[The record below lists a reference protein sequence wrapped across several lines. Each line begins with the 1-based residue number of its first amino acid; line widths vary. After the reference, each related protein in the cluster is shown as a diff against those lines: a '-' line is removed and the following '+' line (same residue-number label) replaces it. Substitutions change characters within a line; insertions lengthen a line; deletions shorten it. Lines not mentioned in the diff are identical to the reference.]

1 MKEDWIEQQRQKLEG
16 HRKTPPAGLWEG
28 ICEQMGLTPEPVR
41 QSLTIK
47 RWHWVAAAA
56 VIALVGLF
64 MVYQFQSKP
73 EKSLSSI
80 NSKQST
86 RSTSSKSSG
95 SLLKSEPS
103 ISPKQS
109 VDSKSTVNSKQSICS
124 KQSVRTE
131 PSVNSEC
138 SPLLAEEI
146 HSDDGMPQQSYAD
159 TDTLQQTESSPIPAN
174 PVTHSYSHFE
184 GNQTSYATSPTSPLD
199 KWSLGVNAS
208 GGLLAANTSQQT
220 GYLNDKFYSDANF
233 ASNASATNYVSEH
246 HLPIRF
252 GLSVNYQ
259 LTPLLALHSG
269 ISYTYLYSEFSVPL
283 YKNDHYDQRLHYL
296 GIPLGV
302 TWQLWSANHFRFYVS
317 GGMML
322 EKCVSGKMDGNSV
335 SPKPWQWSVEAAAGA
350 EYTFT
355 PQFGFYLEPSLGY
368 YFNDGSSL
376 EHYYKEHP
384 WTPSLEFGL
393 RLHLNKG
400 ASYRMKER

>member
-16 HRKTPPAGLWEG
+16 HRKMPPAGLWEG

-41 QSLTIK
+41 QSQTMR

-64 MVYQFQSKP
+64 MVYQFQSEP

-80 NSKQST
+80 NSEPSI
-86 RSTSSKSSG
+86 RSTSSKGSKSS
-95 SLLKSEPS
+95 LNKEPS
-103 ISPKQS
+103 ISQNPSLDTKTIVGSKLSTSSMPS
-109 VDSKSTVNSKQSICS
+109 VS
-124 KQSVRTE
+124 SVR
-131 PSVNSEC
+131 PL
-138 SPLLAEEI
+138 LLAEEKEA
-146 HSDDGMPQQSYAD
+146 HSDNDTPQQSHVD

-184 GNQTSYATSPTSPLD
+184 GNQTSYASPTTQYH

-208 GGLLAANTSQQT
+208 GGLLAANTSQR
-220 GYLNDKFYSDANF
+220 
-233 ASNASATNYVSEH
+233 TNYFYGNSKETAYASGLKTEYISEH

-283 YKNDHYDQRLHYL
+283 DKNVNYDQKLHYL

-322 EKCVSGKMDGNSV
+322 EKCVSGEMDGYSV
-335 SPKPWQWSVEAAAGA
+335 SKKPWQWSVEAAAGA

-355 PQFGFYLEPSLGY
+355 RQLGFYLEPSLGY

-393 RLHLNKG
+393 RLHLNK
-400 ASYRMKER
+400 

>member
-16 HRKTPPAGLWEG
+16 HRKMPPAGLWEG

-41 QSLTIK
+41 QLQTMR

-64 MVYQFQSKP
+64 MVYQFQSEP
-73 EKSLSSI
+73 EKPLYSTNSEPSI
-80 NSKQST
+80 NSKSSISSESFISSET
-86 RSTSSKSSG
+86 LVSSK
-95 SLLKSEPS
+95 PS
-103 ISPKQS
+103 IGPK
-109 VDSKSTVNSKQSICS
+109 
-124 KQSVRTE
+124 
-131 PSVNSEC
+131 PSVSSEH
-138 SPLLAEEI
+138 PHLLAEEKEA
-146 HSDDGMPQQSYAD
+146 HSDDEMLQQSHID
-159 TDTLQQTESSPIPAN
+159 TDTLQQTESSPIPTN

-184 GNQTSYATSPTSPLD
+184 GNHTSYASTPTSQLD

-208 GGLLAANTSQQT
+208 GGLLAANTSRQT
-220 GYLNDKFYSDANF
+220 GYSNKNL
-233 ASNASATNYVSEH
+233 SNASFDSNVSGTIEYVSEH

-283 YKNDHYDQRLHYL
+283 DKNVNYDQKLHYL
-296 GIPLGV
+296 GIPFGV

-335 SPKPWQWSVEAAAGA
+335 NQKPWQLSVEAAAGA

-355 PQFGFYLEPSLGY
+355 RQLGFYLEPSLGY

-393 RLHLNKG
+393 RLHLNK
-400 ASYRMKER
+400 

>member
-16 HRKTPPAGLWEG
+16 HRKMPPAGLWEG

-41 QSLTIK
+41 QLQTMR

-64 MVYQFQSKP
+64 MVYQFQSEP

-80 NSKQST
+80 NSEPSI
-86 RSTSSKSSG
+86 RSTSSKGSKSS
-95 SLLKSEPS
+95 LNKEPS
-103 ISPKQS
+103 ISQNPSLDTKTIVGSKLSTSSMPS
-109 VDSKSTVNSKQSICS
+109 VS
-124 KQSVRTE
+124 SVR
-131 PSVNSEC
+131 PL
-138 SPLLAEEI
+138 LLAEETEA
-146 HSDDGMPQQSYAD
+146 HSDDEMPQQSHID

-184 GNQTSYATSPTSPLD
+184 GNQTSYASPTTQYH

-208 GGLLAANTSQQT
+208 GGLLAANTSQRT
-220 GYLNDKFYSDANF
+220 YYFYGNSKETAY
-233 ASNASATNYVSEH
+233 ASGLKTEYISEH

-269 ISYTYLYSEFSVPL
+269 ISYTYLYSEFSISL
-283 YKNDHYDQRLHYL
+283 DKNVNYDQKLHYL
-296 GIPLGV
+296 GIPFGV

-335 SPKPWQWSVEAAAGA
+335 NQKPWQWSAEAAAGA

-355 PQFGFYLEPSLGY
+355 RQLGFYLEPSLGY

-393 RLHLNKG
+393 RLHLNK
-400 ASYRMKER
+400 

>member
-16 HRKTPPAGLWEG
+16 HRKMPPAGLWEG

-41 QSLTIK
+41 QLQTMR

-64 MVYQFQSKP
+64 MVYQFQSEP

-80 NSKQST
+80 NSEPSI
-86 RSTSSKSSG
+86 RSTSSKGSKSS
-95 SLLKSEPS
+95 LNKEPS
-103 ISPKQS
+103 ISQNPSLDTKTIVGSKLSTSSMPS
-109 VDSKSTVNSKQSICS
+109 VS
-124 KQSVRTE
+124 SVR
-131 PSVNSEC
+131 PL
-138 SPLLAEEI
+138 LLAEETEA
-146 HSDDGMPQQSYAD
+146 HSDDEMPQQSHID

-184 GNQTSYATSPTSPLD
+184 GNQTSYASPTTQYH

-208 GGLLAANTSQQT
+208 GGLLAANTSQRT
-220 GYLNDKFYSDANF
+220 YYFYGNSKETAY
-233 ASNASATNYVSEH
+233 ASGLKTEYISEH

-283 YKNDHYDQRLHYL
+283 DKNVNYDQKLHYL

-335 SPKPWQWSVEAAAGA
+335 NQKPWQLSVEAAAGA

-355 PQFGFYLEPSLGY
+355 PQLGFYLEPSIGY

-393 RLHLNKG
+393 RLHLNK
-400 ASYRMKER
+400 

>member
-16 HRKTPPAGLWEG
+16 HRKMPPAGLWEG

-41 QSLTIK
+41 QLQTMR

-64 MVYQFQSKP
+64 MVYQFQSEP

-80 NSKQST
+80 NSEPSIN
-86 RSTSSKSSG
+86 SKSSI
-95 SLLKSEPS
+95 SSESFISSETLVSSKPS
-103 ISPKQS
+103 IGPK
-109 VDSKSTVNSKQSICS
+109 
-124 KQSVRTE
+124 
-131 PSVNSEC
+131 PSVSSEH
-138 SPLLAEEI
+138 PHLLAEEKEA
-146 HSDDGMPQQSYAD
+146 HSDDEMLQQSHID
-159 TDTLQQTESSPIPAN
+159 TDTLQQTESSPIPTN

-184 GNQTSYATSPTSPLD
+184 GNHTSYASTPTSQLD

-208 GGLLAANTSQQT
+208 GGLLAANTSRQT
-220 GYLNDKFYSDANF
+220 GYSNKNL
-233 ASNASATNYVSEH
+233 SNASFDSNVSGTIEYVSEH

-283 YKNDHYDQRLHYL
+283 DKNVNYDQKLHYL
-296 GIPLGV
+296 GIPFGV

-335 SPKPWQWSVEAAAGA
+335 NQKPWQLSVEAAAGA

-355 PQFGFYLEPSLGY
+355 RQLGFYLEPSLGY

-393 RLHLNKG
+393 RLHLNK
-400 ASYRMKER
+400 

>member
-16 HRKTPPAGLWEG
+16 HRKMPPAGLWEG

-41 QSLTIK
+41 QLQTMR

-64 MVYQFQSKP
+64 MVYQFQSEP
-73 EKSLSSI
+73 EKSLFSI
-80 NSKQST
+80 NSEPSI
-86 RSTSSKSSG
+86 RSTSSKGSKSS
-95 SLLKSEPS
+95 LNKEPS
-103 ISPKQS
+103 ISQNPSLDTKTIVGSKLSTSSMPS
-109 VDSKSTVNSKQSICS
+109 VS
-124 KQSVRTE
+124 SVR
-131 PSVNSEC
+131 PL
-138 SPLLAEEI
+138 LLAEEKEA
-146 HSDDGMPQQSYAD
+146 HSDDEMLQQSHID
-159 TDTLQQTESSPIPAN
+159 TDTLQQTESPPIPTN

-184 GNQTSYATSPTSPLD
+184 GNQTSYASPTTLFH

-208 GGLLAANTSQQT
+208 GGLLAANTSRRTDYFYENSKET
-220 GYLNDKFYSDANF
+220 GYTAGNEVKD
-233 ASNASATNYVSEH
+233 VSEH

-252 GLSVNYQ
+252 GLSVSYQ
-259 LTPLLALHSG
+259 LTPFLALNSG
-269 ISYTYLYSEFSVPL
+269 ISYTYLYSEFSSPL
-283 YKNDHYDQRLHYL
+283 DKNINFDQKLHYL
-296 GIPLGV
+296 GIPFGV

-335 SPKPWQWSVEAAAGA
+335 NQKPWQLSVEAAAGA

-355 PQFGFYLEPSLGY
+355 PQLGFYLEPSLGY

-393 RLHLNKG
+393 RLHLNK
-400 ASYRMKER
+400 